1 MRRLINKGQALIFS
15 QTAKDTYL
23 VMTANAANGA
33 TGLIL
38 SILIA
43 RNLMV
48 ADFGIFSSLL
58 NLVLILVAIVDLGMM
73 QGVVNFVSRF
83 IAERKNR
90 EISHYLG
97 TMIGFVFS
105 FGFIALV
112 FLQIIPGGLVEKIA
126 GTSNRIHLLMA
137 GLAVITFSLYPFCLA
152 VFQSYRK
159 FLPRTVIEILF
170 DGLRIGF
177 LFLLIISGLTVGRS
191 VLTYVLGA
199 VVIFPLIWKLWP
211 SKKVE
216 FNLSWATFKK
226 IFKFSRWLWLVNMI
240 INLYG
245 RMDVLIL
252 TALTTSLI
260 VGKYA
265 AAARLALVFP
275 MVVNA
280 LNSVISPRFASF
292 SDRTANLSYIK
303 KSFLLSL
310 IAAFG
315 LMMLALF
322 AKPLVL
328 AVYGERYL
336 DAVGIFRLLVIA
348 NLPLVLTVPA
358 GNSLIYFFKKPKA
371 ISFITLIQLFTMGVT
386 TYSLVPRFSA
396 YAPVYGFII
405 ANLLGLILIYST
417 LFKFQFTRKQ

>member
-1 MRRLINKGQALIFS
+1 
-15 QTAKDTYL
+15 
-23 VMTANAANGA
+23 
-33 TGLIL
+33 
-38 SILIA
+38 
-43 RNLMV
+43 
-48 ADFGIFSSLL
+48 
-58 NLVLILVAIVDLGMM
+58 
-73 QGVVNFVSRF
+73 
-83 IAERKNR
+83 
-90 EISHYLG
+90 
-97 TMIGFVFS
+97 
-105 FGFIALV
+105 
-112 FLQIIPGGLVEKIA
+112 
-126 GTSNRIHLLMA
+126 
-137 GLAVITFSLYPFCLA
+137 
-152 VFQSYRK
+152 
-159 FLPRTVIEILF
+159 
-170 DGLRIGF
+170 
-177 LFLLIISGLTVGRS
+177 LTVGKS
-191 VLTYVLGA
+191 ILTYILGA
-199 VVIFPLIWKLWP
+199 VVIFPLIWRLRP

-216 FNLSWATFKK
+216 FNLSWSTFKK

-280 LNSVISPRFASF
+280 LNSVVSPRFASF
-292 SDRTANLSYIK
+292 SDKTANLSYIK

-310 IAAFG
+310 ILAFS
-315 LMMLALF
+315 LMMFAIF

-328 AVYGERYL
+328 AVYGERYV

-371 ISFITLIQLFTMGVT
+371 ISFITLIQLFTMGMV

-396 YAPVYGFII
+396 YAPVYGLII

-417 LFKFQFTRKQ
+417 LFKLQFTKKQ